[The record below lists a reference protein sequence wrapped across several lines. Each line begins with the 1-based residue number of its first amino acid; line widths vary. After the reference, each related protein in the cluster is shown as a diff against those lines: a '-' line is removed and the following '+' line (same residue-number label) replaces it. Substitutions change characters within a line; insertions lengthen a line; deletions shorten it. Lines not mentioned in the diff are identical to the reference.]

1 MGRKW
6 FFYGVLGLLLILTA
20 CGGTGSGSRPGDPP
34 GAPPPPPPTP
44 DPPPVSLTP
53 INHIIFMAQENRG
66 FDHYFGHLNQYRAS
80 LGLPAD
86 VDGTPDNASNPTPDG
101 SGTVTPFP
109 MNSMCIENPSPFW
122 NESHVDFNLVHPTST
137 TPTLDGFVTTAAGDA
152 IHGFDKAGR
161 RVMGYYDER
170 ALPYYYF
177 MASEFAT
184 SDRWFS
190 PVMTRTQPNRMYLLA
205 GTSAGRVR
213 PIPASGA
220 GSAPL
225 PNKTIFQQLDENHI
239 SWKIYITDSPP
250 DSYLGMFT
258 YAQKPE
264 VKAKMV
270 PVIPDYFNDLANGT
284 LPQVAMIEGG
294 YQDGK
299 DEHPAEGAPG
309 GSVQEGSHYVASL
322 INGLMN
328 SSSWKDSV
336 FILTWDE
343 GGGFYDHVAPQRM
356 PSPDGIPPKDLMGP
370 SRGQKADVCWSSK
383 GLDPSP
389 ICDFKYTGF
398 RVPLIVVSPFTKKHY
413 VSHTV
418 ADYTAILRL
427 IEQRFNLPNLSERDK
442 AQMNMGEFF
451 DFNNVPWRV
460 PPVPP
465 DQPKDGPCY
474 IDKLP

>member
-1 MGRKW
+1 MGRKRSLYAVW
-6 FFYGVLGLLLILTA
+6 ALALVLTG
-20 CGGTGSGSRPGDPP
+20 CGGPGSSPGPGDPP
-34 GAPPPPPPTP
+34 GAPPPPPP
-44 DPPPVSLTP
+44 DPPPASLKP

-86 VDGTPDNASNPTPDG
+86 VDGTPKNASNPTVDG
-101 SGTVTPFP
+101 TGTVVPFH
-109 MNSMCIENPSPFW
+109 MTSMCVENPSPFW
-122 NESHVDFNLVHPTST
+122 NESHLDFNLHNPTST

-152 IHGFDKAGR
+152 SKTGDTAGKRIMGF
-161 RVMGYYDER
+161 YDER
-170 ALPYYYF
+170 DLPYYYF
-177 MASEFAT
+177 MASQFAT

-213 PIPASGA
+213 PIPTTGS

-225 PNKTIFQQLDENHI
+225 PNKTIFELLDENNI

-258 YAQKPE
+258 YAQKAE
-264 VKAKMV
+264 VQAKMV
-270 PVIPDYFNDLANGT
+270 PVDPDYFNDVANGT

-294 YQDGK
+294 YQSGK

-309 GSVQEGSHYVASL
+309 GSVQVGSNYVASL
-322 INGLMN
+322 INSLMN

-343 GGGFYDHVAPQRM
+343 GGGFYDHVAPQPM
-356 PSPDGIPPKDLMGP
+356 PTPDGILPKDLMGA
-370 SRGQKADVCWSSK
+370 STGQKADICWQAN
-383 GLDPSP
+383 GVNPSP
-389 ICDFKYTGF
+389 TCDFKYTGF
-398 RVPLIVVSPFTKKHY
+398 RVPLIVISPFTKKHY

-418 ADYTAILRL
+418 TDYTAILRL
-427 IEQRFNLPNLSERDK
+427 IEERFNLPNLTNRDK

-451 DFNNVPWRV
+451 DFDHVPWAV